1 MTTLKMK
8 LQLKKRFLTKKRRSF
23 REFTVL
29 LYKNFKKYD
38 FMDNNEKNKMLPIKL
53 KQLRVASG
61 LPQRKVAAAL
71 DIDTATYS
79 KIETGKFIPSKEQI
93 LQIAKILSANESELL
108 EMWMAEKIVA
118 IAENDM
124 DLAPAAIKLVGEKLN
139 IDKEI

>member
-1 MTTLKMK
+1 
-8 LQLKKRFLTKKRRSF
+8 
-23 REFTVL
+23 
-29 LYKNFKKYD
+29 
-38 FMDNNEKNKMLPIKL
+38 MDINEKNKMLPLRL
-53 KQLRVASG
+53 KQLREASG

-93 LQIAKILSANESELL
+93 LQIAKILTANESELL

-118 IAENDM
+118 IAESDM

-139 IDKEI
+139 IDKEV

>member
-1 MTTLKMK
+1 
-8 LQLKKRFLTKKRRSF
+8 
-23 REFTVL
+23 
-29 LYKNFKKYD
+29 
-38 FMDNNEKNKMLPIKL
+38 MDNNEKNKMLPIKL
-53 KQLRVASG
+53 KQLRIASG

-71 DIDTATYS
+71 DIDTAS

>member
-1 MTTLKMK
+1 
-8 LQLKKRFLTKKRRSF
+8 
-23 REFTVL
+23 
-29 LYKNFKKYD
+29 
-38 FMDNNEKNKMLPIKL
+38 MDNNEKNKMLPIKL

-79 KIETGKFIPSKEQI
+79 KIETGKFRPSKEQI